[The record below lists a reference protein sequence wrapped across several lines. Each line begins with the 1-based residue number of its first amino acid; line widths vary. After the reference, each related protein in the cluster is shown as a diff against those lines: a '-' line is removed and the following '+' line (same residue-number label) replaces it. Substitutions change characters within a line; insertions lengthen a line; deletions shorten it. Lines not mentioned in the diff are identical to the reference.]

1 MLIDLKNNYWLTLA
15 FLPPPSYIAGMAGQ
29 PAYFETVESLESAI
43 QAFFDTQIENN
54 GIITVSGLAYSL
66 GFASRQSLQDYKE
79 REEYSYVIKRALLFV
94 ESCYEQ
100 KLSGNN
106 PTGSIFVLKNMGWK
120 DKTET
125 GFTNN
130 EGADVA
136 PVIVLPSN
144 GR

>member
-1 MLIDLKNNYWLTLA
+1 MAT
-15 FLPPPSYIAGMAGQ
+15 AGQ
-29 PAYFETVESLESAI
+29 PAFFETAESLESAI
-43 QAFFDTQIENN
+43 QAYFDKQVADS

-79 REEYSYVIKRALLFV
+79 RDEYSYIIKRALLFV

-120 DKTET
+120 DKVET
-125 GFTNN
+125 GWTDS
-130 EGADVA
+130 EGKDIP